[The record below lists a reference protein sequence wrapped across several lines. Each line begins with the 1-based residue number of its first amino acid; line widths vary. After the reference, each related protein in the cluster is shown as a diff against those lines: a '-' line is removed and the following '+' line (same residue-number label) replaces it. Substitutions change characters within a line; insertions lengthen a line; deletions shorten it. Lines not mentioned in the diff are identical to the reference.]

1 MDEELRGSTYTEWR
15 TVSQFAEDY
24 GQRYGERIKAIVVY
38 GRLAENAPF
47 PLHGDVHVL
56 AVIEGYEGPRHVQYP
71 MIASPPQ
78 RPRFLWVW
86 ILTPEEFQEGA
97 ERGDPR
103 LVRVSET
110 YSIGW
115 QYYPG
120 YVDETLW
127 QSRANQTR
135 DPMFETI
142 PT

>member
-1 MDEELRGSTYTEWR
+1 
-15 TVSQFAEDY
+15 
-24 GQRYGERIKAIVVY
+24 
-38 GRLAENAPF
+38 
-47 PLHGDVHVL
+47 
-56 AVIEGYEGPRHVQYP
+56 
-71 MIASPPQ
+71 
-78 RPRFLWVW
+78 
-86 ILTPEEFQEGA
+86 
-97 ERGDPR
+97 
-103 LVRVSET
+103 VRVSET